1 MATLVSRVKVSFLT
15 PSGRTNFSAREG
27 WFMATVLRSC
37 AGASGDENP
46 AVFGF
51 LKAERAR
58 DLPGH
63 NNLAHA
69 LRCVYHPLRG
79 ARTWRRPSR
88 AHPSDVPRMRER
100 RRPGREGLTRQGRR
114 KARRALGVQAKAS
127 GRPDSRREGR
137 RGWQGKQRGFHAA
150 EGSKESSDE
159 LSGRD
164 GVGERGGM
172 PRRRQPGRQRTRR
185 GRCCRRCRSRRAVE
199 TPGRRRR
206 QAVAGTQGHDQ
217 QDGVRRAHRAGAVPH
232 GIRRRRRVASRADG
246 SVASNRSRRGV

>member
-1 MATLVSRVKVSFLT
+1 
-15 PSGRTNFSAREG
+15 
-27 WFMATVLRSC
+27 MATVLRSC
-37 AGASGDENP
+37 AGANGENP
-46 AVFGF
+46 ALFG
-51 LKAERAR
+51 LPRQTGRKGAR
-58 DLPGH
+58 FARPQ
-63 NNLAHA
+63 LAHA
-69 LRCVYHPLRG
+69 LRCLYHPLRG

-88 AHPSDVPRMRER
+88 AHPSDVPRRRER

-137 RGWQGKQRGFHAA
+137 RGWQGEQRGFHAA

-206 QAVAGTQGHDQ
+206 QAVAGTQGHDR

-232 GIRRRRRVASRADG
+232 GIRRRRRVAARADG
-246 SVASNRSRRGV
+246 SVASNRSRRGVRAAGADGAVVRGRGIAVRVGARG